1 MKLNKES
8 VCGKHSSL
16 LWFVSGLVSGPLA
29 LVLLKRLLR
38 GPAASR
44 PRTIA
49 SSSSKSSFEKLDELN
64 ARLGS
69 TADPMAQAWG
79 DGASWRGELVGL
91 GEAYRRS
98 CTS

>member
-16 LWFVSGLVSGPLA
+16 LWFVSGLVSAPLA
-29 LVLLKRLLR
+29 LLVLKRLLR

-64 ARLGS
+64 ARLGTS
-69 TADPMAQAWG
+69 GPLTDT
-79 DGASWRGELVGL
+79 ELAAGYDLRVGSAGL
-91 GEAYRRS
+91 GDKFPNS